1 MMRLKDPDNPAQIAA
16 IKNPA
21 IDDRMYYNRL
31 TKNLGIRFILPKSCC
46 FLLLPA

>member
-1 MMRLKDPDNPAQIAA
+1 MLRLRDIDDWHRIAA

-31 TKNLGIRFILPKSCC
+31 TKNLGIRFILLKSCC
-46 FLLLPA
+46 LLLSPA